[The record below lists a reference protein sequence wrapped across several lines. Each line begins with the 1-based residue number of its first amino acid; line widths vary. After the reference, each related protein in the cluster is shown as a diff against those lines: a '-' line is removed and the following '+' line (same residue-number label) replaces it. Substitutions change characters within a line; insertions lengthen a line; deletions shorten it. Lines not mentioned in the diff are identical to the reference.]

1 MARLRGLS
9 AQGGRA
15 RRSWINGYPS
25 STMQGALDICLKSF
39 ACMLSDFKNRRR
51 SEAAAPAAPATT
63 PTVAFTVAKP
73 MADCWQHIGVWGNG
87 SCGELTAHLHCRN
100 CPTYAAAAMR
110 LLDARSP
117 ADYRQEWTAHL
128 AARAVVADAGQPFL
142 VFRIG
147 DEWLALDIGI
157 MEEVGETR
165 PIHTL
170 PHRREGVLL
179 GVVNVRGELLV
190 CVSVGRLL
198 GVAKGVGSGE
208 TLPEKSAG
216 RMLVVNHA
224 GERVAFPVTEVRGVQ
239 HLVVPAE
246 PPPPA
251 LDDQVMGAAGRSRV
265 EWRGRSV
272 CCLDE
277 VKLFAA
283 LNRSLA

>member
-1 MARLRGLS
+1 
-9 AQGGRA
+9 
-15 RRSWINGYPS
+15 
-25 STMQGALDICLKSF
+25 
-39 ACMLSDFKNRRR
+39 MLSDFKTRRR
-51 SEAAAPAAPATT
+51 SEADGAAAPPAAPS
-63 PTVAFTVAKP
+63 VAFAAPRP
-73 MADCWQHIGVWGNG
+73 MTDCWQHIGVWGNG
-87 SCGELTAHLHCRN
+87 SCGELAAHLHCRN

-128 AARAVVADAGQPFL
+128 AERTAVADAGQPFL

-147 DEWLALDIGI
+147 DEWLALNIST

-179 GVVNVRGELLV
+179 GVINVRGELLA

-198 GVAKGVGSGE
+198 GIAKGVGTGAA
-208 TLPEKSAG
+208 LPEKSAG
-216 RMLVVNHA
+216 RMLVVSHA
-224 GERVAFPVTEVRGVQ
+224 GERFAFPVTEVRGVQ
-239 HLVVPAE
+239 HLALPAE

-277 VKLFAA
+277 DKLFAA

>member
-1 MARLRGLS
+1 
-9 AQGGRA
+9 
-15 RRSWINGYPS
+15 
-25 STMQGALDICLKSF
+25 
-39 ACMLSDFKNRRR
+39 MLSDFKTRRR
-51 SEAAAPAAPATT
+51 SGTAAAPEPTPVAVPAAVPLDA
-63 PTVAFTVAKP
+63 PSS

-87 SCGELTAHLHCRN
+87 SCGELKTHLHCRN

-110 LLDARSP
+110 LLDARPP
-117 ADYRQEWTAHL
+117 ADYRREWTEHL
-128 AARAVVADAGQPFL
+128 SARAITATTGTPLL

-147 DEWLALDIGI
+147 DEWLALGIGV

-179 GVVNVRGELLV
+179 GVVNVRGELLA

-198 GVAKGVGSGE
+198 GIEKGVGAGAQ
-208 TLPEKSAG
+208 LPARSSG
-216 RMLVVNHA
+216 RMLVVSHG
-224 GERVAFPVTEVRGVQ
+224 GERYAFPVTEVRGVQ
-239 HLVVPAE
+239 HLELPAE
-246 PPPPA
+246 PPAPA

-277 VKLFAA
+277 EKLFAA

>member
-1 MARLRGLS
+1 
-9 AQGGRA
+9 
-15 RRSWINGYPS
+15 
-25 STMQGALDICLKSF
+25 
-39 ACMLSDFKNRRR
+39 MLSDFKNRRR
-51 SEAAAPAAPATT
+51 GEPAAPAPATT
-63 PTVAFTVAKP
+63 PTVAFAAAKP

-87 SCGELTAHLHCRN
+87 SCAELAAHLHCRN
-100 CPTYAAAAMR
+100 CPTYAVAAMR
-110 LLDARSP
+110 LLDARPP

-128 AARAVVADAGQPFL
+128 AERAAVADAGQPFL

-147 DEWLALDIGI
+147 DEWLALDIAS

-179 GVVNVRGELLV
+179 GVVNVRGELLA

-198 GVAKGVGSGE
+198 GIAKGAGVGAP
-208 TLPEKSAG
+208 LPGKSAG
-216 RMLVVNHA
+216 RLLVASHG
-224 GERVAFPVTEVRGVQ
+224 GERFAFPVTEVRGVQ
-239 HLVVPAE
+239 HLALPAE

-277 VKLFAA
+277 AKLFAA